1 MTHGREKEVE
11 SQGGK
16 KSKVFMSKKKGGAR
30 LALMIFTLALSFSL
44 SALGLCNLLIIGSDV
59 DADGPCVTT
68 LLSTLKHGSFYMS
81 VIPAYV

>member
-1 MTHGREKEVE
+1 M
-11 SQGGK
+11 GGK
-16 KSKVFMSKKKGGAR
+16 RKSKAREERKVKDSCQKKKGGAR